1 MNGKVQPLSL
11 LSLDDDLGEW
21 PWQYEYVEVG
31 PDGVTSSAAGRQ
43 QAAIGLPEQRRSLTA
58 N

>member
-1 MNGKVQPLSL
+1 MGGKVQPLSL
-11 LSLDDDLGEW
+11 LRLDDDLEER
-21 PWQYEYVEVG
+21 PWQYECVEVG

-43 QAAIGLPEQRRSLTA
+43 QAAAGLPEQRQSSTA